1 MSQKVIS
8 KTSDGYEEEVNRV
21 SQQIRAIQERG
32 ELLFICSKCET
43 FLVAKNIL
51 KCPECG
57 STDLI

>member
-8 KTSDGYEEEVNRV
+8 KTSDCYEEDVNRV

-32 ELLFICSKCET
+32 ELLVICSKCET
-43 FLVAKNIL
+43 ILITKNTS

-57 STDLI
+57 NTDLI